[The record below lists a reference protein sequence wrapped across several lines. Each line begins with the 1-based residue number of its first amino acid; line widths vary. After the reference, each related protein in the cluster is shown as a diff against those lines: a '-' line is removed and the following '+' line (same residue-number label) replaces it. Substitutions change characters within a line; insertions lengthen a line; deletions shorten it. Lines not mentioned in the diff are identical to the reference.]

1 MAHFYLTDDAS
12 HAVVG
17 GTITVTGSEAR
28 HAITVGR
35 LVVGE
40 RMRLG
45 DGRGLIASGT
55 VAAVDGDA
63 FELRV
68 ESTLFDDEP
77 SPQLWLAQALAK
89 GGRDELA
96 VQAATELGVDGVIPW
111 AASRSI
117 VKWVGAK
124 VSKHEQRWRSIL
136 REATKQSVRSRIPA
150 LKPLATTAD
159 LASLGNEFQV
169 LVLDPTAQE
178 SLLSFATDGR
188 DVLVVVGPEGGI
200 APAELTQLLAAG
212 AVGVRIGS
220 NVLRASTAGPA
231 AIAVLNAMLG
241 RW

>member
-55 VAAVDGDA
+55 VSAVDGDA

-117 VKWVGAK
+117 VKWEGAK

-200 APAELTQLLAAG
+200 APAELTRLLAAG
-212 AVGVRIGS
+212 AGGVRIGS